1 MSSHLRVLRHRNFRY
16 LFLSQAASVVGDRLV
31 VVALALFI
39 TERTRS
45 PTDLSLVLGAATVP
59 LVALLLF
66 GGVWA
71 DRLPRQRIML
81 VTDVLRAVLHGTLA
95 ALILTGEL
103 RLWELIAIEALFG
116 AAEAFFQPAYTG
128 LLPQTVPV
136 EQIQDARAL
145 TGATSNLAFL
155 LGPAVATALVLTAG
169 AGAAFACDAA
179 TFVISAAL
187 LLQVRVAPA
196 AAAVTQAS
204 SSVLVEL
211 REGWREVRS
220 RSWLW
225 VTVAVFAGALLC
237 VFSQWYALA
246 PSVTRSVYGHATV
259 FGLFEGLAGAGAVIG
274 SIVGISW
281 RPEHPLRVGILLV
294 LTWPAQNALL
304 ALGAPIPAVGATALM
319 TGFGFSLFGVW
330 WETALARHI
339 PAHLLSRVSAWDWMG
354 SLALLP
360 VGYFIAAP
368 LAGAFGARGVLGV
381 GGAIGV
387 ALLLVALAP
396 RATRTLAIAPRQ
408 RRGEREMAEASA

>member
-1 MSSHLRVLRHRNFRY
+1 MSSYLRVLRHRNFRY
-16 LFLSQAASVVGDRLV
+16 LFFSQTASVVGDRLV

-39 TERTRS
+39 TARTRS

-59 LVALLLF
+59 LVTLLLF

-81 VTDVLRAVLHGTLA
+81 VTDVLRAALHGTLA
-95 ALILTGEL
+95 ALILTGEV

-136 EQIQDARAL
+136 EHVQDARAL
-145 TGATSNLAFL
+145 TGATSNVAFL
-155 LGPAVATALVLTAG
+155 VGPAVATALVLTAG
-169 AGAAFACDAA
+169 AGFAFACDAA
-179 TFVISAAL
+179 TFLVSAVL
-187 LLQVRVAPA
+187 LLQVRVPRVS
-196 AAAVTQAS
+196 AVTEAR
-204 SSVLVEL
+204 SSVLAEL
-211 REGWREVRS
+211 REGWQEVRS

-246 PSVTRSVYGHATV
+246 PSVIRGVYGHASV

-274 SIVGISW
+274 SIAGIRW
-281 RPEHPLRVGILLV
+281 RPAHPLRVGILLV

-339 PAHLLSRVSAWDWMG
+339 PPRLLSRVSAWDWMG

-368 LAGAFGARGVLGV
+368 LAGEYGARSVLGV

-387 ALLLVALAP
+387 VLLLVALAP
-396 RATRTLAIAPRQ
+396 RATRTLAIAPRE
-408 RRGEREMAEASA
+408 RGRDGDVARASA

>member
-1 MSSHLRVLRHRNFRY
+1 MSSYLRVLRHRNFRY

-39 TERTRS
+39 TARTRS

-59 LVALLLF
+59 LVMLLLF

-81 VTDVLRAVLHGTLA
+81 VTDVLRAALHGTLA
-95 ALILTGEL
+95 TLILTGEV

-136 EQIQDARAL
+136 EQVQDARAL
-145 TGATSNLAFL
+145 TGAISNVAFL
-155 LGPAVATALVLTAG
+155 VGPAVATALVLTAG
-169 AGAAFACDAA
+169 AGFAFACDAA
-179 TFVISAAL
+179 TFVVSAAL
-187 LLQVRVAPA
+187 LLQVRVPQVRTATEA
-196 AAAVTQAS
+196 G
-204 SSVLVEL
+204 SSVLADL
-211 REGWREVRS
+211 REGWQEVRS

-246 PSVTRSVYGHATV
+246 PSVTRGVYGHASV

-274 SIVGISW
+274 SIAAIRW
-281 RPEHPLRVGILLV
+281 RPAHPLRVGILLV

-339 PAHLLSRVSAWDWMG
+339 PPQLLSRVSAWDWMG

-368 LAGAFGARGVLGV
+368 LAAAFGARGVLGV

-387 ALLLVALAP
+387 VLLLVALAP
-396 RATRTLAIAPRQ
+396 RATRTLSLAPRQ
-408 RRGEREMAEASA
+408 RRSDGEVAKAAA

>member
-1 MSSHLRVLRHRNFRY
+1 MSSYLRVLRHRNFRY
-16 LFLSQAASVVGDRLV
+16 LFLSQTASVVGDRLV

-59 LVALLLF
+59 LVTLLLF

-81 VTDVLRAVLHGTLA
+81 VTDALRAALHGTLA
-95 ALILTGEL
+95 ALILTGEV

-128 LLPQTVPV
+128 LLPQTVPL
-136 EQIQDARAL
+136 EQVQDARAL
-145 TGATSNLAFL
+145 TGATSNVAFL
-155 LGPAVATALVLTAG
+155 VGPAVATALVLTAG
-169 AGAAFACDAA
+169 AGFAFACDAA
-179 TFVISAAL
+179 TFVVSAAL
-187 LLQVRVAPA
+187 LLQVRIPRVNA
-196 AAAVTQAS
+196 ATEAR

-211 REGWREVRS
+211 REGWQEVRS

-246 PSVTRSVYGHATV
+246 PSVIRGVYGHASV

-274 SIVGISW
+274 SIAGIRW

-387 ALLLVALAP
+387 VLLLVALAP
-396 RATRTLAIAPRQ
+396 RATRTLSIAPR
-408 RRGEREMAEASA
+408 RRSGEGAVAEASS